1 MKVAIT
7 IELEDIRNYSVAK
20 DWTDAQVTAYIER
33 WQASITDRVSDVLVG
48 PGGVLDDYMSDPDCT
63 GWVAL

>member
-48 PGGVLDDYMSDPDCT
+48 SGGVLDDYMSDPDCT